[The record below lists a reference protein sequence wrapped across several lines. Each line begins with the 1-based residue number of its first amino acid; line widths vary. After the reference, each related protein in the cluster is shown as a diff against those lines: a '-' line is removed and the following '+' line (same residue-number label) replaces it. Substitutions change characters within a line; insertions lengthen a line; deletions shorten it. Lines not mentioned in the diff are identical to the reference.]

1 MASSIYKDLDFA
13 LLRVLYALLETGGPT
28 AAAGRLGVSQPVV
41 SRALARLRVLLD
53 DPLLV
58 RKLGGMVLTPRAE
71 ALREPLARWLA
82 DGQALMRP
90 SQVRPATLR
99 RTFRIASTDYGV
111 ISVIRPT
118 LARIATLAPA
128 VGLLVSPLSLDA
140 QRELNE
146 GQLDLIVTGFAPDLS
161 AVHARRL
168 FSESHL
174 CLVRRGH
181 PVLDRRPLSFEA
193 FLEWPHIAVTVLGQ
207 EADGFDD
214 RQREARRDKVILWTP
229 DFSLSP
235 ILVRDTDAIVTLPSR
250 AARQFAA
257 DHDLALFDPPG
268 EKRPFDYWLVWHER
282 SQRDPATQWLI
293 DQLVAPFQGSAA

>member
-1 MASSIYKDLDFA
+1 
-13 LLRVLYALLETGGPT
+13 
-28 AAAGRLGVSQPVV
+28 VV
-41 SRALARLRVLLD
+41 SRALGRLRILLD

-82 DGQALMRP
+82 DGEALMRP
-90 SQVRPATLR
+90 SGIHPATLR
-99 RTFRIASTDYGV
+99 RTFRIASTDFGV
-111 ISVIRPT
+111 ISVIEPT
-118 LARIATLAPA
+118 LTRIAETAPS
-128 VGLLVSPLSLDA
+128 VGLLISPLSLEA

-146 GQLDLIVTGFAPDLS
+146 GQLDLIVTGFAPDPS

-168 FSESHL
+168 FSESYL
-174 CLVRRGH
+174 CLVRREH
-181 PVLDRRPLSFEA
+181 PVLDHHPLSFDA

-214 RQREARRDKVILWTP
+214 RQREARREKIILWTP

-235 ILVRDTDAIVTLPSR
+235 MLVRDTNAIVTLPAR
-250 AARQFAA
+250 AARRFAA
-257 DHDLALFDPPG
+257 DHDLAVFDPPG
-268 EKRPFDYWLVWHER
+268 EMTPFDYWLVWHER

-293 DQLVAPFQGSAA
+293 DQLVAPFRTSSPLRPS